1 MADRD
6 KKRPATPWVR
16 TRTVHDV
23 SPWVRLVEREV
34 DFGSGRVERYHAIE
48 QADYVC
54 ILAITPEGLIPVVR
68 QYRPALERYTC
79 ELPAGMEDP
88 GESAEWRCIRE
99 LRSLP
104 ASSICKSMWPLSAW
118 PSCVLT
124 RRAFSAE
131 APGRPSLPSASE
143 GWDRRGAPDGDSEG
157 YNRSPPRVAPT
168 LAGRRPGPRALGPRQ
183 ALKSCGTNHAA
194 SGLPRMARAL
204 DQMFA

>member
-88 GESAEWRCIRE
+88 GESAESTCHPR
-99 LRSLP
+99 
-104 ASSICKSMWPLSAW
+104 
-118 PSCVLT
+118 
-124 RRAFSAE
+124 
-131 APGRPSLPSASE
+131 APGRDGPSRLLKKSLRKADLR
-143 GWDRRGAPDGDSEG
+143 GIRRS
-157 YNRSPPRVAPT
+157 NRSRKT
-168 LAGRRPGPRALGPRQ
+168 NETESRPQ
-183 ALKSCGTNHAA
+183 N
-194 SGLPRMARAL
+194 
-204 DQMFA
+204 

>member
-23 SPWVRLVEREV
+23 SPWVRLVECEV

-88 GESAEWRCIRE
+88 GESAE
-99 LRSLP
+99 
-104 ASSICKSMWPLSAW
+104 
-118 PSCVLT
+118 
-124 RRAFSAE
+124 
-131 APGRPSLPSASE
+131 
-143 GWDRRGAPDGDSEG
+143 
-157 YNRSPPRVAPT
+157 
-168 LAGRRPGPRALGPRQ
+168 
-183 ALKSCGTNHAA
+183 
-194 SGLPRMARAL
+194 
-204 DQMFA
+204 